1 MGIPHRGRTG
11 HGTYFITASTFQKKQ
26 ILQATRMADLFLQTL
41 RHYQEKG
48 KFLLHEFVI
57 MPDHFHLLI
66 TPIETLERSM
76 QLIKGGFSF
85 RAKKELGFGGEVWQN
100 SYYDRRVRD
109 SEEYARFRDYIH
121 NNPVKRALVAA
132 PGEYSH
138 SSATRI
144 EDLSA
149 VPPGLKP

>member
-1 MGIPHRGRTG
+1 MGIPHRGKTG

-26 ILQATRMADLFLQTL
+26 ILQATRIADLFLRILT
-41 RHYQEKG
+41 HYQGKG
-48 KFLLHEFVI
+48 KFLLHEYVI
-57 MPDHFHLLI
+57 MPDHIHLLI
-66 TPIETLERSM
+66 TPVETLERSI

-109 SEEYARFRDYIH
+109 PVEYAQFRQYIH
-121 NNPVKRALVAA
+121 SNPVKRGLAAA
-132 PGEYSH
+132 PDQYIY
-138 SSATRI
+138 SSA
-144 EDLSA
+144 DKSDHLDA